1 LEAQTVCFPNNKSC
15 ARFSSVT
22 TNLIIIIIIIIIIVL
37 FVHKNNFIKHDNRQ
51 HANGTDKASLA
62 LTVAPIKKE
71 RRKQQLLS
79 LWMCSDTI
87 Y

>member
-1 LEAQTVCFPNNKSC
+1 LFLKTI
-15 ARFSSVT
+15 SS
-22 TNLIIIIIIIIIIVL
+22 
-37 FVHKNNFIKHDNRQ
+37 KNDNRQ

-62 LTVAPIKKE
+62 LTVAPVKKE
-71 RRKQQLLS
+71 RIKQQLLS